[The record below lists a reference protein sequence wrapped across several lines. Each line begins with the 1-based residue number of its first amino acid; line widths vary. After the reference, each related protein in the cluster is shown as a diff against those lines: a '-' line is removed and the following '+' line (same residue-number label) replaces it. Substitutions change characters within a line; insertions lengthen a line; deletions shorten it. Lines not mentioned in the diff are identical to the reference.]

1 MLDLS
6 IIIIN
11 RNYLKFLKKCI
22 KSCLDQITFFKYEI
36 IVVDDGSIDGSVNF
50 IKSIRNNK
58 LSFAQTKS
66 EGIEKAANKGFKISK
81 GRYVVRVDSDDYL
94 KKNFVQN
101 SLDVIKFS
109 KKAFV
114 YSNYFQISEKKNMK
128 KIFLPNFDKK
138 ELIKRGDFL
147 ATGTVYQKKIIK
159 KLGYFSENLKNNGLE
174 NYELILKLI
183 NNNYE
188 GIRINKFL
196 FCYRKH
202 IKNLSVI
209 KKRNIKNYGNKLFLK
224 MKLGK
229 YSRNKYHPWN

>member
-22 KSCLDQITFFKYEI
+22 KSCLNQITVFKYEI
-36 IVVDDGSIDGSVNF
+36 IVVDDGSKDGSVKF
-50 IKSIRNNK
+50 IKSIKNSK
-58 LSFAQTKS
+58 LSFTQTKS
-66 EGIEKAANKGFKISK
+66 LGIEKAANKGFKISK
-81 GRYVVRVDSDDYL
+81 GRYVVRVDSDDFL
-94 KKNFVQN
+94 NKNFVQN
-101 SLDVIKFS
+101 SLNVIKFS

-114 YSNYFQISEKKNMK
+114 YSNYFQVNTKKKTK
-128 KIFLPNFDKK
+128 KIFLPNFDKR
-138 ELIKRGDFL
+138 ELIERGDFL
-147 ATGTVYQKKIIK
+147 ATGTVYKKRIIK

-183 NNNYE
+183 NNNYK

-196 FCYRKH
+196 FYYRKH
-202 IKNLSVI
+202 IKNLSII
-209 KKRNIKNYGNKLFLK
+209 KKRNIENYGNKLFLK
-224 MKLGK
+224 MNLGK